1 MFYSTEQK
9 TFMIQ
14 VSFTTVVRTTVR
26 IPCKTVCFFQEF
38 QPQFPQVVFDLK
50 QFQECLDR
58 TVQLFRCA
66 GSITRKKGRG
76 RSTKRTPEFVDAI
89 EKIMENKPK
98 ISFRNF
104 KNGFT
109 LLCLHRTTFIPTL
122 LSGVTKQSLVNG
134 R

>member
-14 VSFTTVVRTTVR
+14 VSFTTVVSSYSVQDCLLFSR
-26 IPCKTVCFFQEF
+26 ISTS
-38 QPQFPQVVFDLK
+38 PQVVFDLK
-50 QFQECLDR
+50 QFQEYLDR

-76 RSTKRTPEFVDAI
+76 I
-89 EKIMENKPK
+89 EKIMENEPK

-122 LSGVTKQSLVNG
+122 LSGVTKQSFVNG